1 MFEIPELGF
10 EIQEIVNGNTRYL
23 DELIELYLQL
33 FPGYGRYV
41 AVMRRRANRPNDV
54 VAPFL
59 EHQWLALV
67 NGRPAAMTVF
77 KYNYK
82 RNCGLGLDLGVHPD
96 YRNFSYS
103 GYTSLARL
111 MIELRH
117 KQLLMDAKLLGKP
130 LPLGS
135 LVEVESPKVVARFK
149 EYGMLLLPV
158 KYYEPP
164 APEEALEII
173 SRHELEKTGFN
184 PMHLG
189 IYPIDRDAYNPKDVD
204 QISMCVKAYLMDHYG
219 LSETHWAVQE
229 SLQSISIEE
238 SAK

>member
-10 EIQEIVNGNTRYL
+10 EIQEIVNGRTRYL
-23 DELIELYLQL
+23 DDLIELYLQL

-41 AVMRRRANRPNDV
+41 AVMRRRANRPQDTTP
-54 VAPFL
+54 PFL

-67 NGRPAAMTVF
+67 NGQPAAMTVF

-96 YRNFSYS
+96 FRIISHS

-117 KQLLMDAKLLGKP
+117 KQLLMDAKSLGMS

-164 APEEALEII
+164 APEDALEII
-173 SRHELEKTGFN
+173 GRQEIEKTGFT

-189 IYPIDRDAYNPKDVD
+189 IYPIDREAYNPKDAD
-204 QISMCVKAYLMDHYG
+204 QLSMFVKAYLMDHYG
-219 LSETHWAVQE
+219 LPESHWAVQE
-229 SLQSISIEE
+229 SLQSISVEE
-238 SAK
+238 RAK